1 MKRLALIASV
11 LFFSFTATSQQSQDL
26 IPKDAVTVFSIN
38 NFSVLQKISLD
49 ELVNYEFMAEIQQE
63 LFDGSTS
70 GKTIK
75 ESGIDFN
82 QKLNIFYG
90 KTHQY
95 EVSGFTFGISN
106 KEQLFTVFDDF
117 EQEKSTLE
125 GVERFSSYFN
135 QLIIKGNN
143 ALLIR
148 VEPLEDNVLEATDSI
163 WYSQGNEYP
172 FYNYDFEDGYYD
184 EDEVDYVE
192 ESIEEVEESE
202 DYYDELL
209 YEDEDAAIEDPENGF
224 PDAYEIN
231 SKNYYE
237 LRDSVSFVMQ
247 EEYLQEVI
255 LGLFVKNENLVKYD
269 SRFAEQLNHVS
280 DGVFYLDN
288 SRNLSKNQSFW
299 YMQTVFPSLYE
310 DFQRLYSGNVM
321 LGDIYLNKDNIELK
335 MVANYGKELGS
346 IYKELNNSKFDKNI
360 LKYISEDNG
369 AYFTYNID
377 LRKAYEQAFKVIM
390 PVLEDEKNSQVS
402 ATVLAIEL
410 IDEFVNKDAVFGT
423 YKGSM
428 FGSFNGIQKVNT
440 RKIEFTYDEETFE
453 YEEKEVEAV
462 EDMPIFTLGF
472 TTDRGDIPE
481 KILKRFSRVSSRFS
495 KVGNYWVF
503 EEAVLDAA
511 PLYFINTKGLFIMTN
526 DEDLAK
532 NHNQGYGKK
541 AIHGKKAKE
550 IKKNG
555 FMYAEVDW
563 ANTIE
568 QFPRDVF
575 TEKQNE
581 VLDALRGKSGQMKL
595 TSTKTTVEKTSYN
608 LVYSFAGEYENSG
621 KYILDFVNSMYV
633 IMK

>member
-1 MKRLALIASV
+1 MKRLALIATACV
-11 LFFSFTATSQQSQDL
+11 FSFSMNAQQSQDL

-38 NFSVLQKISLD
+38 NFNVLQKISLD
-49 ELVNYEFMAEIQQE
+49 DLVNYEFMAEIQQE

-90 KTHQY
+90 KTFQY

-106 KEQLFTVFDDF
+106 KDQLFTVFDDF
-117 EQEKSTLE
+117 QKEKSDLP
-125 GVERFSSYFN
+125 GVERYSSFFN

-143 ALLIR
+143 AILIR
-148 VEPLEDNVLEATDSI
+148 VEPLEEKVVEITDSL
-163 WYSQGNEYP
+163 WYERGNEYP
-172 FYNYDFEDGYYD
+172 FYDYDFGD
-184 EDEVDYVE
+184 EDDYDGDVIE
-192 ESIEEVEESE
+192 ENIEEVEESE
-202 DYYDELL
+202 DYYDEII
-209 YEDEDAAIEDPENGF
+209 YEGEDAIIDDPENGF
-224 PDAYEIN
+224 PDAFEIN

-237 LRDSVSFVMQ
+237 LRDSVSYVLQ

-255 LGLFVKNENLVKYD
+255 TSLFVNNENLVKYD
-269 SRFAEQLNHVS
+269 ARFAEQLTHSS

-299 YMQTVFPSLYE
+299 YMQTMFPSLYE

-321 LGDIYLNKDNIELK
+321 LGDILLNDDNIELK

-346 IYKELNNSKFDKNI
+346 IYKELNSSKFDKNI

-390 PVLEDEKNSQVS
+390 PILEDEKNSQVS

-453 YEEKEVEAV
+453 YTETEVEAV

-532 NHNQGYGKK
+532 NHSQGYGSK
-541 AIHGKKAKE
+541 AIHGKKARE

-563 ANTIE
+563 ARTIE

-595 TSTKTTVEKTSYN
+595 TSTKTTVDRTSYD

-621 KYILDFVNSMYV
+621 QYILDFVNSLYV